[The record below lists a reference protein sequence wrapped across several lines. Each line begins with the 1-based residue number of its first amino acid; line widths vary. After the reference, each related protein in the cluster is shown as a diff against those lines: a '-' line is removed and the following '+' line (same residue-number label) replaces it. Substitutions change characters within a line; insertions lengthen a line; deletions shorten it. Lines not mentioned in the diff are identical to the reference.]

1 MVNNEEELNKIN
13 SLNDE
18 QNNSINNDNNKKI
31 TKNINKDNNILK
43 NIRKNKNFNT
53 SIKQS
58 RDFMLDTEKISNNN
72 NNKTNSNKKLKK
84 LYSKKNSIENIIN
97 DEKNNINNN
106 NSNSN
111 VNKTFLKKNTSVTV
125 FQRTKELDT
134 TNFKI
139 FPLWFGIL
147 CAFINLC
154 LPGIGTIIGIIRMND
169 KSTKKSFAC
178 SGVCQFF
185 TSFFI
190 VGWFYALCNSCLY
203 ILAGKYGKSFEEY
216 MISDK

>member
-13 SLNDE
+13 SLNE
-18 QNNSINNDNNKKI
+18 ERNNSINIDNNKKI
-31 TKNINKDNNILK
+31 TKNINKDTNILK

-53 SIKQS
+53 SIKHS
-58 RDFMLDTEKISNNN
+58 RDYMLENEKNSNNN
-72 NNKTNSNKKLKK
+72 KNKSNIKLKK
-84 LYSKKNSIENIIN
+84 KYSKKNSIENIF
-97 DEKNNINNN
+97 DEEKNINNN
-106 NSNSN
+106 NNNNSN
-111 VNKTFLKKNTSVTV
+111 DNNLFRRNTSLTV
-125 FQRTKELDT
+125 LQRTKELDT
-134 TNFKI
+134 TDFKI

-178 SGVCQFF
+178 SGICQFF

>member
-13 SLNDE
+13 SLNE
-18 QNNSINNDNNKKI
+18 ERNNSINIDNNKKI
-31 TKNINKDNNILK
+31 KKNINKDINILK

-53 SIKQS
+53 SIKHS
-58 RDFMLDTEKISNNN
+58 RDYMLENEKNSNNN
-72 NNKTNSNKKLKK
+72 KNKSNIKLKK
-84 LYSKKNSIENIIN
+84 KYSKKNSIENIF
-97 DEKNNINNN
+97 DEEKNINNN
-106 NSNSN
+106 NNNNSN
-111 VNKTFLKKNTSVTV
+111 DNNLFRRNTSLTV
-125 FQRTKELDT
+125 LQRTKELDT
-134 TNFKI
+134 TDFKI

-178 SGVCQFF
+178 SGICQFF

>member
-13 SLNDE
+13 SLNE
-18 QNNSINNDNNKKI
+18 ERNNSINIDNNKKI
-31 TKNINKDNNILK
+31 TKNINKDINILK

-53 SIKQS
+53 SIKHS
-58 RDFMLDTEKISNNN
+58 RDYMLENEKNSNNN
-72 NNKTNSNKKLKK
+72 KNKSNIKLKK
-84 LYSKKNSIENIIN
+84 KYSKKNSIENIF
-97 DEKNNINNN
+97 DEEKNINNN
-106 NSNSN
+106 NNNNSN
-111 VNKTFLKKNTSVTV
+111 DNNLFRRNTSLTV
-125 FQRTKELDT
+125 LQRTKELDT
-134 TNFKI
+134 TDFKI

-178 SGVCQFF
+178 SGICQFF

>member
-13 SLNDE
+13 SLNE
-18 QNNSINNDNNKKI
+18 ERNNSINIDNNKKI
-31 TKNINKDNNILK
+31 TKNINKDINILK

-84 LYSKKNSIENIIN
+84 KYSKKNSIENIF
-97 DEKNNINNN
+97 DEEKNINNN
-106 NSNSN
+106 NNNNSN
-111 VNKTFLKKNTSVTV
+111 DNNLFRRNTSLTV
-125 FQRTKELDT
+125 LQRTKELDT
-134 TNFKI
+134 TDFKI

-178 SGVCQFF
+178 SGICQFF